1 MDGSALNRPVSIIAL
16 ITLLCALA
24 GCEEPPPPPPRPAV
38 QPTAEPDPPEVVAAR
53 QARMASFLS
62 KSRCAEGAK
71 ASLWLQNV
79 DNARTSYI
87 EGRLAESILSAQRA
101 FEQCD
106 DPDLI
111 RHVVHCY
118 ETLGMPDKA
127 AEANRRLRKKHNA
140 KRRIEVTH

>member
-1 MDGSALNRPVSIIAL
+1 
-16 ITLLCALA
+16 
-24 GCEEPPPPPPRPAV
+24 
-38 QPTAEPDPPEVVAAR
+38 
-53 QARMASFLS
+53 MASFLT

-71 ASLWLQNV
+71 SSPWLQDV
-79 DNARTSYI
+79 EHARTAYV

-101 FEQCD
+101 FDLCD

-127 AEANRRLRKKHNA
+127 AEANRRLRKKYNA
-140 KRRIEVTH
+140 KRRIEVTR